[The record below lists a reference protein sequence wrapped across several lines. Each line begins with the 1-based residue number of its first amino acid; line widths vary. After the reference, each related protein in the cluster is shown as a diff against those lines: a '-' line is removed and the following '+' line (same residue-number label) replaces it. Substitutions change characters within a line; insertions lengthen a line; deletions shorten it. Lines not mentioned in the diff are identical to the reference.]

1 MRNLTLSIRILFF
14 FILSFV
20 VLYFS
25 QSVLVPLTL
34 GLLLAL
40 LLTPVSRWFEQKG
53 TPKGVSAFLGV
64 FTLILIIAVLAGLL
78 FWQLKGVIKDL
89 SSIEDRFNEL
99 LTQVK
104 AFISSTFGISPQKQQ
119 QVIKQQQSGGLGK
132 AGSFITGLLDTAS
145 GVLVN
150 FILVLIYTFLL
161 IYFRQHFKQFIYK
174 LVKPEQKEQA
184 AEIIQKSGKVTQ
196 QYLGGLGL
204 MIVILWIMYSI
215 GFSIVGVKDAI
226 FFAILCGT
234 LELIPFVGNLTGTSI
249 TVLMGLAQGGDS
261 SLVIGILITYGLVQF
276 IQSYVIEP
284 LVVGDQVN
292 LNPFFTIFILV
303 VGEAVWGIGGM
314 VMAIPMLG
322 IIKIICDHIE
332 PLKPYG
338 YLLGSG
344 DKQKKDDGESS
355 IKKLFNK
362 ITGKASA

>member
-1 MRNLTLSIRILFF
+1 MSNLTFSIHLLLF

-25 QSVLVPLTL
+25 KAVLVPLTL

-40 LLTPVSRWFEQKG
+40 LLTPVSRWLESRKV
-53 TPKGVSAFLGV
+53 PKGIAAFLGV
-64 FTLILIIAVLAGLL
+64 FTLILIIAVLGGLL

-89 SSIEDRFNEL
+89 SSIEDRINEL
-99 LTQVK
+99 LNQAK
-104 AFISSTFGISPQKQQ
+104 SYISSTFGISAQKQQ

-132 AGSFITGLLDTAS
+132 AGGIVTGLLSIAS
-145 GVLVN
+145 GMLVN
-150 FILVLIYTFLL
+150 FILVLIYVFLL

-174 LVKPEQKEQA
+174 LVKPEQKEKA
-184 AEIIQKSGKVTQ
+184 AEIIQQSGKVTQ

-204 MIVILWIMYSI
+204 MIVILWIMYGI

-249 TVLMGLAQGGDS
+249 TLLMGVAQGGDS
-261 SLVIGILITYGLVQF
+261 TLVIGILITYGLVQF

-314 VMAIPMLG
+314 VMAIPLLG
-322 IIKIICDHIE
+322 IIKIICDNIE

-344 DKQKKDDGESS
+344 NDKKKDDSENG
-355 IKKLFNK
+355 IKKLLK
-362 ITGKASA
+362 KLTGQASA